1 METSI
6 FVKIEIIIFFLS
18 FTYITY
24 FIWEKAFHAYFH
36 VKKIVEPKKVKWRS
50 KKSKKIQISQNSS
63 KSWENQEKKL
73 TETEKQKLA
82 DIVKRAKINASKW
95 YFETAR
101 HIIVEWLSIDKFNKD
116 LNIELAGIYEKEH
129 NYKNAEFIYKD
140 LIDAIWKDCDVMKK
154 LWMIYALQNKLD
166 EALQMYE
173 KVHKKKKDDTEVI
186 NMLWDITFELQKY
199 DAAKWYLKM
208 ILKDKPRNV
217 DRLLMLAVCYE
228 SLHMTDDAFDTYKKI
243 VELQPYNT
251 LARNKLNELFALK
264 N

>member
-18 FTYITY
+18 FIYAI
-24 FIWEKAFHAYFH
+24 FFVLEKIYRAYFH
-36 VKKIVEPKKVKWRS
+36 VKKIVEPKKSKPRK
-50 KKSKKIQISQNSS
+50 KKSKKLKISKQDTQ
-63 KSWENQEKKL
+63 QEVQVVKISDQD
-73 TETEKQKLA
+73 KQKLI

-116 LNIELAGIYEKEH
+116 LNVELAGIYEKEH

-140 LIDAIWKDCDVMKK
+140 LIDAIWKDWDVMKK
-154 LWMIYALQNKLD
+154 LWMIYALQNKLVD
-166 EALQMYE
+166 AKDMYQQ
-173 KVHKKKKDDTEVI
+173 VHKRKKDDAEVI
-186 NMLWDITFELQKY
+186 NMLADITFELQDY
-199 DAAKWYLKM
+199 QQALTYLKL

-217 DRLLMLAVCYE
+217 DRLLMLAVCFE
-228 SLHMTDDAFDTYKKI
+228 SLEESEDAFETYKKI

-251 LARNKLNELFALK
+251 LARNKLNELFAVK